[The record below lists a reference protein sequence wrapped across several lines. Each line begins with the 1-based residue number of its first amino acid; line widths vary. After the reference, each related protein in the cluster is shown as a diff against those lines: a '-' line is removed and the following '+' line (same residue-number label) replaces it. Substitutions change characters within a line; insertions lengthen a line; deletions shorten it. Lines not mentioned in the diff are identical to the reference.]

1 VPESTLR
8 GEHPAALIR
17 KLKVANRIASRMITR
32 EKLALLFLH
41 ALPLDG
47 SMWVKHK
54 ELLPGSTYTPTLYPL
69 GDSIEA
75 WAAATLKLVK
85 EDHLIVVGCSI
96 GGSCALE
103 LAVAAPDRVA
113 ALVLIGTK
121 AAHRPDPALHASLL
135 CMLQEKGLEEAWK
148 IVWAPLFSSFA
159 DSQMISDAKRK
170 TLLQSPLD
178 VARGVTAFH
187 SRPNRDQFLSAF
199 PGPVIVITGADDN
212 TPGPK
217 VSAAQADS
225 AQHGRLHI
233 IQECG
238 HYVPLER
245 PECLNSI
252 LREAIATLR

>member
-1 VPESTLR
+1 MT
-8 GEHPAALIR
+8 
-17 KLKVANRIASRMITR
+17 TR
-32 EKLALLFLH
+32 EKLELLFLH

-47 SMWVKHK
+47 SMWAGQKQ
-54 ELLPGSTYTPTLYPL
+54 LLPGSTYTPTLYPF

-75 WAAATLKLVK
+75 WAAAALKVAKGDRLV
-85 EDHLIVVGCSI
+85 VVGCSV

-103 LAVAAPDRVA
+103 LAVAAPERVA

-121 AAHRPDPALHASLL
+121 AGHRPDPAMHASALE
-135 CMLQEKGLEEAWK
+135 MLQEKGLEEAWK
-148 IVWAPLFSSFA
+148 VFWAPLFSRSA
-159 DSQMISDAKRK
+159 KSRVVSDAKRIM
-170 TLLQSPLD
+170 LRQSPLD

-187 SRPNRDQFLSAF
+187 RRQSRDQFLSAF
-199 PGPVIVITGADDN
+199 PRPVIVVTGADDV

-217 VSAAQADS
+217 VSTGQANS

-233 IQECG
+233 VPDCG

-252 LREAIATLR
+252 LREVIDALR